1 MKLLIVVPAFN
12 LAEAIAPVVR
22 EIRQTV
28 PAATVLVID
37 DGSSDKTA
45 GRAKVDNQVQVV
57 RHEENR
63 GKGAALRTGFDW
75 AVQEGFDAV
84 VTLDGDGQHPPSA
97 IPDLVSR
104 QEETGADLIVGART
118 RRHTKMP
125 LHRRLSNKI
134 TSSMAS
140 RMAGCALP
148 DSQSGY
154 RLIRTALLE
163 KVELTT
169 SHYET
174 ETELLIKAARAGFA
188 IDSAAIPTVYADETS
203 HINVVRDTIR
213 FLQLMR
219 RLGKEV

>member
-1 MKLLIVVPAFN
+1 MTLLIVVPAFN
-12 LAEAIAPVVR
+12 LADAIAPVVR
-22 EIRQTV
+22 EIRQIV
-28 PAATVLVID
+28 PRATVLVVD
-37 DGSSDKTA
+37 DGSADRTAEEAKT
-45 GRAKVDNQVQVV
+45 DDTV
-57 RHEENR
+57 RVIRHDVNR
-63 GKGAALRTGFDW
+63 GKGAALRTGFDL
-75 AVQEGFDAV
+75 AIREGFDAV

-97 IPDLVSR
+97 IPDLVRR

-134 TSSMAS
+134 TSGMAS
-140 RMAGCALP
+140 RMAGCDLP

-163 KVELTT
+163 KVRLTT

-174 ETELLIKAARAGFA
+174 ETELLIKAARGGFT

-203 HINVVRDTIR
+203 HIHLIRDTIR
-213 FLQLMR
+213 FLRLMK
-219 RLGKEV
+219 RLGKEM